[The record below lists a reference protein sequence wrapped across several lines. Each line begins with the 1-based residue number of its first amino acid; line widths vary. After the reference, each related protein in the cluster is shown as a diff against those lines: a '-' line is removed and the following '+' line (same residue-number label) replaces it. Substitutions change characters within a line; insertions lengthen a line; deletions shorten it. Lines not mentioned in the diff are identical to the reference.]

1 MYIGRNVPRR
11 PVISFVPPCVHLS
24 HNLNFRHH
32 PLLSNRY
39 GPAGVGLM
47 VAFLTVMGI
56 VLLNLLIAF
65 LTGAH
70 SETRKLAKAKV

>member
-1 MYIGRNVPRR
+1 
-11 PVISFVPPCVHLS
+11 
-24 HNLNFRHH
+24 
-32 PLLSNRY
+32 
-39 GPAGVGLM
+39 M

-70 SETRKLAKAKV
+70 TETRNMAKAKVGLWADCV

>member
-1 MYIGRNVPRR
+1 
-11 PVISFVPPCVHLS
+11 
-24 HNLNFRHH
+24 
-32 PLLSNRY
+32 
-39 GPAGVGLM
+39 M

-70 SETRKLAKAKV
+70 SEVRSQAKAKVGLLSLPPPPPSAACSW

>member
-1 MYIGRNVPRR
+1 
-11 PVISFVPPCVHLS
+11 
-24 HNLNFRHH
+24 
-32 PLLSNRY
+32 
-39 GPAGVGLM
+39 M

-70 SETRKLAKAKV
+70 SETRMLAKAKVGGFVHVFVVVDTLESSV

>member
-1 MYIGRNVPRR
+1 
-11 PVISFVPPCVHLS
+11 
-24 HNLNFRHH
+24 
-32 PLLSNRY
+32 
-39 GPAGVGLM
+39 M

-70 SETRKLAKAKV
+70 SETRKLAKAKVGLWIYCVQFQCP